1 MFDPTEEKLP
11 GTIISLFTGAMGL
24 DLGFELEGFETR
36 VIVENDRAAVDT
48 IKLNRPGIPV
58 IMRENGKRGS
68 RPASIEDVPTHEI
81 LQSAGLDVEEATV
94 LIGAPPCEPY
104 STAGRRNG
112 KADHRSDGIKEFI
125 RVINEARPRYFVMEE
140 VDSLLSAAIRHIP
153 FYERIRKP
161 VEQLAP
167 EERLG
172 SFFAEVMDDFISTGY
187 NLSFDTENPKGCIL
201 NAVDFG
207 VAQKRKRFILI
218 GSREGP
224 AVELPTPDN
233 NPHKTLGQI
242 LDEVDDTNPE
252 CNSFSQSWGQYLPL
266 VPPGGCWR
274 NLPQEI
280 QKIVLGGAYDDPAN
294 SYTKGKKGGR
304 TGFMRRLSRD
314 FPSPTL
320 VDSPTTKAAC
330 MCHPDAYRPLSVR
343 EYAAIQGFPP
353 YWLFQGSVAA
363 KYRLI
368 GQATP
373 VPLSQVIARA
383 IKRDIDFVRSESVI
397 TITSLTTH

>member
-68 RPASIEDVPTHEI
+68 RPASIEEVPTHEI

-140 VDSLLSAAIRHIP
+140 VDSLLSAAICHIP
-153 FYERIRKP
+153 FYERIRKTK
-161 VEQLAP
+161 EQLAP

-172 SFFAEVMDDFISTGY
+172 SFFHEIMADFISTTY
-187 NLSFDTENPKGCIL
+187 H
-201 NAVDFG
+201 
-207 VAQKRKRFILI
+207 LI
-218 GSREGP
+218 
-224 AVELPTPDN
+224 
-233 NPHKTLGQI
+233 
-242 LDEVDDTNPE
+242 
-252 CNSFSQSWGQYLPL
+252 
-266 VPPGGCWR
+266 
-274 NLPQEI
+274 
-280 QKIVLGGAYDDPAN
+280 
-294 SYTKGKKGGR
+294 
-304 TGFMRRLSRD
+304 
-314 FPSPTL
+314 
-320 VDSPTTKAAC
+320 
-330 MCHPDAYRPLSVR
+330 
-343 EYAAIQGFPP
+343 
-353 YWLFQGSVAA
+353 
-363 KYRLI
+363 
-368 GQATP
+368 
-373 VPLSQVIARA
+373 
-383 IKRDIDFVRSESVI
+383 
-397 TITSLTTH
+397 